1 MHPVTG
7 HLALVGGG
15 EFGPGCDFDA
25 ELLAA
30 SGADEVLVLP
40 AAAAYEHPDRRVE
53 AAAAWFAGLGARAV
67 SLPVLARPAADDP
80 ANAAAVRAA
89 RFVYLVGD
97 SPLHLRSVLK
107 GTLVWAALREAWD
120 AGAVVAGSGESATA
134 LCDPMVD
141 PRGGAFTVGLGLVG
155 GMAVLPHAGVDV
167 AEHHRRTLE
176 LARGGLV
183 LAAVPD
189 RAAVIRQPDGTWR
202 TAGAGIVRFF
212 VDGAERDLTALPG

>member
-1 MHPVTG
+1 MTG

-15 EFGPGCDFDA
+15 EFSDGCSFDT

-30 SGADEVLVLP
+30 SGGTEVTVLAT
-40 AAAAYEHPDRRVE
+40 AAAFEHPEKLVE
-53 AAAAWFAGLGARAV
+53 AAARWFEPLGATV
-67 SLPVLARPAADDP
+67 VGVPVYGRPAADDP
-80 ANAAAVRAA
+80 AHAAAVRAA
-89 RFVYLVGD
+89 RFIYLVGN
-97 SPLHLRSVLK
+97 SPLHMRSVLK
-107 GTLVWAALREAWD
+107 DTLVWNALRAAWSE
-120 AGAVVAGSGESATA
+120 GAVVAGSGESASA

-141 PRGGAFTVGLGLVG
+141 PRGGAYTVGLGLVG

-189 RAAVIRQPDGTWR
+189 RAAIVRAPDGSWS
-202 TAGAGIVRFF
+202 TAGRGIVRVF
-212 VDGAERDLTALPG
+212 VDGIERDIDVLAG

>member
-1 MHPVTG
+1 MHAVTG

-15 EFGPGCDFDA
+15 EFSEGCSFDA

-30 SGADEVLVLP
+30 SGGSEVTVLP
-40 AAAAYEHPDRRVE
+40 TAAAFEHPEKLVE
-53 AAAAWFAGLGARAV
+53 AAARWFEPLGATV
-67 SLPVLARPAADDP
+67 VGLPVLGRPAAEDP
-80 ANAAAVRAA
+80 DNAAAVRAA
-89 RFVYLVGD
+89 RFVYLVGS

-107 GTLVWAALREAWD
+107 DTRVWAALREAWNE
-120 AGAVVAGSGESATA
+120 GAVVAGAGESASA

-141 PRGGAFTVGLGLVG
+141 PRGGAYTVGLGLLG
-155 GMAVLPHAGVDV
+155 GVAVLPHAGIDV

-189 RAAVIRQPDGTWR
+189 RAAIIRSPEGTWR
-202 TAGAGIVRFF
+202 TAGAGIVRVF
-212 VDGAERDLTALPG
+212 VDAVERDIDALPA